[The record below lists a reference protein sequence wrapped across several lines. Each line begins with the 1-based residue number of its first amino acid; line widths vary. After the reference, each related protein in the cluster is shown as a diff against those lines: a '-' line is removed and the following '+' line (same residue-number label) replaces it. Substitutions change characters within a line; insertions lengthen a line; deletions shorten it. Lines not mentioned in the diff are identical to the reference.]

1 MRSNS
6 FSVSIWDRACFEPIS
21 LTALTAAS
29 MASTAVAGGI
39 SAYGTLAGGAAAK
52 QAGDIQQQEADYQA
66 AQLKQ
71 NASQAIAS
79 GQRQSLDT
87 ALKTRLAISTARAN
101 AAGNGVNA
109 GTGSAAEAQGQ
120 LAKRGSYNAAMD
132 MFNGRSTATG
142 LMNQAAGV
150 TYSGQAAELAGQE
163 QQSASY
169 LAAAGTLAGSAGS
182 MAKSYGSAAYPQ
194 YFRGM

>member
-6 FSVSIWDRACFEPIS
+6 FSCSIWDRACFDP
-21 LTALTAAS
+21 LTMAS
-29 MASTAVAGGI
+29 MATTAVAGGI

-52 QAGDIQQQEADYQA
+52 QAGDMQQQEANYQA
-66 AQLKQ
+66 AQLQQ

-101 AAGNGVNA
+101 AAGSGVNA
-109 GTGSAAEAQGQ
+109 GVGSPVEAQGQ

-132 MFNGRSTATG
+132 MFNGKSTATG
-142 LMNQAAGV
+142 LLNQAAGV
-150 TYSGQAAELAGQE
+150 TYSGQAAELSGEE

-182 MAKSYGSAAYPQ
+182 MMKTYGGYKYPQ
-194 YFRGM
+194 SFRSA